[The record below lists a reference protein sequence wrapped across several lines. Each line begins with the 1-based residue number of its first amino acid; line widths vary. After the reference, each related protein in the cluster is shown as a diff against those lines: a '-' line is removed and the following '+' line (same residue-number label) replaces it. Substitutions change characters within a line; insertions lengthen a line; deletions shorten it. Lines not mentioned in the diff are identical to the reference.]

1 MTADIYT
8 LKNDHILW
16 RWSASGTS
24 HALVYLS
31 VVNQVPWSGEV
42 SEIVPPDDYLDL
54 QISEVSE

>member
-8 LKNDHILW
+8 LKNDRILW
-16 RWSASGTS
+16 AWSASGTS

-31 VVNQVPWSGEV
+31 VVNQVPWSGEA

-54 QISEVSE
+54 QSC